1 MPPIKDEVD
10 VELAKANA
18 RGRAAQFAQMEPS
31 TRGDDDILT
40 RLAREADAH
49 QRAFHAA
56 WMPLADFAVETQ
68 ATREVAL
75 RVALRAGIARKDPT
89 DGRWWIR
96 RTPPVP
102 AGEAIL

>member
-1 MPPIKDEVD
+1 MPLKPRFTDETD
-10 VELAKANA
+10 VELAKADA
-18 RGRAAQFAQMEPS
+18 RSRAAHFAQMEP
-31 TRGDDDILT
+31 DADNILS
-40 RLAREADAH
+40 RLAREAEAH

-75 RVALRAGIARKDPT
+75 RVALRAGIARKDPS

-96 RTPPVP
+96 RTPPIPDGV
-102 AGEAIL
+102 AVL